1 MSTESAVKAI
11 ASSIQDA
18 GRRGHT
24 ILYCEVSA
32 DEYRAICQEHYG
44 GPWLGKTK
52 ICGVPLRVRYS

>member
-1 MSTESAVKAI
+1 MSTENAVKVLATSILDAI
-11 ASSIQDA
+11 A
-18 GRRGHT
+18 RGHQ

-52 ICGVPLRVRYS
+52 VCNVPIRVRY